1 MTKDELSCLQQRRAQ
16 ARIDAT
22 AFAVQQGGHVPA
34 AGALAIADGDAVAGQ
49 GSQGFSVDRRP
60 ALLPR
65 GKGCR
70 ERSLDQGVMLQ
81 IGAMGVSDLQAIR
94 RPGIGIRCA
103 AFGAI
108 HKVLQVDAKAT
119 PAVTVSGTLK
129 PGIPA
134 THNCWSVVMA
144 TAAVWFRVLL
154 LDQEEV
160 SPSEESSS
168 GAASFTQA
176 SSA

>member
-1 MTKDELSCLQQRRAQ
+1 
-16 ARIDAT
+16 
-22 AFAVQQGGHVPA
+22 
-34 AGALAIADGDAVAGQ
+34 
-49 GSQGFSVDRRP
+49 
-60 ALLPR
+60 
-65 GKGCR
+65 
-70 ERSLDQGVMLQ
+70 
-81 IGAMGVSDLQAIR
+81 MGVSDLQAIR